1 MKKIVLSSAVAVLAL
16 TSTLATAAVGIN
28 HNGAQLNPFA
38 QSNAKIAKQDIHA
51 VEVVNANRLNPKE
64 NNPLFKVAGEYKQ
77 GTGVGYFVRGDRK

>member
-1 MKKIVLSSAVAVLAL
+1 MKKMILA
-16 TSTLATAAVGIN
+16 STLAALAMTSSMAMAAVGVN
-28 HNGAQLNPFA
+28 HNGPQLNPFA